1 METLETLFSSAARVR
16 ILRTFLFQPQKKF
29 SASDIAERT
38 DVASTTAR
46 AHAQDL
52 TAIDLLIEV
61 EDKDYTNGQ
70 SITAWKLSRNSSLR
84 RPLHDIVLQH
94 QDITPE
100 DIKKR
105 LERVGDVSLLILSGI
120 FSGIDDRPID
130 VLISGS
136 GIDTTKLARSLSRIE
151 KSFGTELRY
160 THLTKEEFDYRHNAY
175 DRLIRDVLD
184 YPHHVLIDDLNVS
197 REGRQESAL

>member
-1 METLETLFSSAARVR
+1 MDILETLFSSAARVR
-16 ILRTFLFQPQKKF
+16 ILRTFLFQPRKTF

-52 TAIDLLIEV
+52 AAIKLLHEV
-61 EDKDYTNGQ
+61 EAKDYTNGQ
-70 SITAWKLSRNSSLR
+70 SVTAWKLNRNSSLR
-84 RPLHDIVLQH
+84 RPLHEIVLKH
-94 QDITPE
+94 QDITPD

-105 LERVGDVSLLILSGI
+105 LERLGDISLLVLSGI
-120 FSGIDDRPID
+120 FSGTDDRPID
-130 VLISGS
+130 VLIAGS
-136 GIDTTKLARSLSRIE
+136 GIDTAKLARSLSRIE

-160 THLTKEEFDYRHNAY
+160 THLSKEEFDYRRNAY

-184 YPHHVLIDDLNVS
+184 YPHHVLIDEKNVTT
-197 REGRQESAL
+197 QLD

>member
-16 ILRTFLFQPQKKF
+16 ILRTFLFQPGNVF
-29 SASDIAERT
+29 SASDIADRT
-38 DVASTTAR
+38 DVAATTAR

-52 TAIDLLIEV
+52 TAIDLLEEV
-61 EDKDYTNGQ
+61 QQTDHTNGQ
-70 SITAWKLSRNSSLR
+70 QVVAWKLNRNSSLR
-84 RPLHDIVLQH
+84 RSLHEIVLQH

-105 LERVGDVSLLILSGI
+105 LERVGDVSLLVLSGI
-120 FSGIDDRPID
+120 FSGTDDRPID
-130 VLISGS
+130 VLIAGD
-136 GIDTTKLARSLSRIE
+136 GIDSTKLSRSLSRIE

-160 THLTKEEFDYRHNAY
+160 THLTDEEFGYRYDAY

-184 YPHHVLIDDLNVS
+184 FPHHVLVDEKNVTGS
-197 REGRQESAL
+197 HRQPME